1 MYRNLIVIFL
11 FSLSLLH
18 AEVLKLKSAVYT
30 DQTEIYLSDL
40 VELTDLDI
48 AVRNSISSVQIISL
62 ENGRQF
68 QNLSV
73 KQINQILQNQHIN
86 QYSIQGQLVTIYPK
100 NSILAEDQILK
111 TVKLF
116 LIDQLKADETTEIE
130 LLKPPV
136 IKLKNQRYTLSV
148 KSNPSMQLSGRMILS
163 LQVKFPDQKTDEYTI
178 NAKLYKTYEVY
189 KLKNSKKLSDRFTA
203 EDLELN
209 YVREMLTNKYKLS
222 YQEILESVAS
232 AYCPKG
238 KIITTSDIRSEPL
251 IRKSDVV
258 VVNII
263 GKNFNMKY
271 NALAKND
278 AWMGEQVTLQ
288 NQDTKRFFNA
298 KVVDKNTAAIYLEEK

>member
-1 MYRNLIVIFL
+1 
-11 FSLSLLH
+11 
-18 AEVLKLKSAVYT
+18 
-30 DQTEIYLSDL
+30 
-40 VELTDLDI
+40 
-48 AVRNSISSVQIISL
+48 
-62 ENGRQF
+62 
-68 QNLSV
+68 
-73 KQINQILQNQHIN
+73 
-86 QYSIQGQLVTIYPK
+86 
-100 NSILAEDQILK
+100 
-111 TVKLF
+111 
-116 LIDQLKADETTEIE
+116 
-130 LLKPPV
+130 
-136 IKLKNQRYTLSV
+136 
-148 KSNPSMQLSGRMILS
+148 
-163 LQVKFPDQKTDEYTI
+163 
-178 NAKLYKTYEVY
+178 TYEVY

-203 EDLELN
+203 EDLEIN